1 MLTGIQFASIEKAMP
16 RAARLDVPG
25 ILHHVIIRGIEGRD
39 IFIDNKDRQSFLK
52 RLSELLPESNT
63 DCLAWALM
71 PNHAH
76 LLLRPMRTKLAP
88 LMRRL
93 LTGHAV
99 RFNRRYQRTGHLFQ
113 NRYKSIV
120 CEEEPYLL
128 ELVRYIHL
136 NPLRAALVESIE
148 ELEEYPWCGHGV
160 LMGKR
165 KLAWQKTED
174 ILGLFAETLRT
185 ARRLYQEFVRKGVSQ
200 GRRQELTGGGLKR
213 SLKVIDLG
221 ESDAH
226 DDRVLGSGEFVE
238 RLRKEHDLSAR
249 IPPKPMSL
257 ESLIK
262 NTVDHFGISLQILKQ
277 RRKGKKLAEAR
288 RVICYFAVREMGHNG
303 ATVGKMLN
311 MTRSGVSI
319 AAKLG
324 EELVQER
331 PSLRNLVSSST
342 F

>member
-1 MLTGIQFASIEKAMP
+1 MP

-25 ILHHVIIRGIEGRD
+25 ILQHVIIRGIEGRE
-39 IFIDNKDRQSFLK
+39 IFLDAKDRQSFLT
-52 RLSELLPESNT
+52 RLSELLPESDT

-99 RFNRRYQRTGHLFQ
+99 AFNRRYQRTGHLFQ

-120 CEEEPYLL
+120 CEEDPYLL

-160 LMGKR
+160 LLGKR
-165 KLAWQKTED
+165 NVAWQKTGD
-174 ILGLFAETLRT
+174 VLGLFAGTLTT
-185 ARRLYQEFVRKGVSQ
+185 ARQLYRDFVKKGLSQ
-200 GRRQELTGGGLKR
+200 GRREELTGGGLRR
-213 SLKVIDLG
+213 SLKVTDLG
-221 ESDAH
+221 ESEAH
-226 DDRVLGSGEFVE
+226 DARVLGSGEFVE

-249 IPPKPMSL
+249 MPKSVPL
-257 ESLIK
+257 ETLIEK
-262 NTVDHFGISLQILKQ
+262 TTDYFGISPQILKQ
-277 RRKGKKLAEAR
+277 RRKSKKLAEVR

-303 ATVGKMLN
+303 AAVGKVLN
-311 MTRSGVSI
+311 MTRSGVSN
-319 AAKLG
+319 AAKRG
-324 EELVQER
+324 EELVRER
-331 PSLRNLVSSST
+331 PLLRDLWS
-342 F
+342 

>member
-1 MLTGIQFASIEKAMP
+1 MP

-25 ILHHVIIRGIEGRD
+25 ILQHVIIRGIEGRE
-39 IFIDNKDRQSFLK
+39 IFLDAKDRQSFLT
-52 RLSELLPESNT
+52 RLSELLPESDT

-99 RFNRRYQRTGHLFQ
+99 AFNRRYQRTGHLFQ

-120 CEEEPYLL
+120 CEEDPYLL

-160 LMGKR
+160 LLGKR
-165 KLAWQKTED
+165 TLEWQKTGD
-174 ILGLFAETLRT
+174 VLGLFAGTLTT
-185 ARRLYQEFVRKGVSQ
+185 ARQLYRDFVKKGLSQ
-200 GRRQELTGGGLKR
+200 GRREELTGGGLRR
-213 SLKVIDLG
+213 SLKVTDLG
-221 ESDAH
+221 ESEAH
-226 DDRVLGSGEFVE
+226 DARVLGSGEFVE

-249 IPPKPMSL
+249 MPKSVPL
-257 ESLIK
+257 ETLIEK
-262 NTVDHFGISLQILKQ
+262 TTDHFGISPQILKQ
-277 RRKGKKLAEAR
+277 RRKSKKLAEVR

-303 ATVGKMLN
+303 AAVGKALN
-311 MTRSGVSI
+311 MTRSGVSN
-319 AAKLG
+319 AAKRG
-324 EELVQER
+324 EELVRER
-331 PSLRNLVSSST
+331 PFLRDLWS
-342 F
+342 